1 VSGINSSKQNGDL
14 DEAAA
19 AACEQV
25 IAEYLDAESTGQ
37 SPDRQALLAAHP
49 EIASELEDFLRQ
61 HDELS
66 QLSFWWR
73 GAVGES
79 STPGEHDSTMAW
91 DHQGSN
97 AATPQLPGYDVLHD
111 IARGGMGVVYKARQT
126 SLNRVVAVKMILH
139 GPMASEAE
147 RRRFTHEAAAA
158 AKLKHPHIVVIH
170 EVGEHA
176 GQSFFSMEYVEGESL
191 SNVIR
196 RGQPSA
202 KTAARWVQQA
212 AQAVQFAHDHGVLHR
227 DIKPSNVLVDA
238 SGAARVTDFGLAKYL
253 AADELEEKLTL
264 TGDIL
269 GTPAYMAPEQ
279 ITGPHSDIGP
289 GCDVYALGGLLYE
302 LITGRAP
309 FRGANNVET
318 LMRALEEEPILPRRL
333 NPAVPRELETIAMK
347 CLEKRPENR
356 YASAQAVADDLGR
369 YLEGDSISASSPNL
383 IDRVVRTLERSQ
395 YDREFHAWSRILF
408 WIAGIALI
416 THLVVFV
423 NHSFDL
429 PYPLTMQVAARVFE
443 VLAMIAVFWAL
454 RRDWY
459 PPRGAP
465 ARQLWAVW
473 LGYMIGSQALLAVT
487 WLLTPYGQFNE
498 LAVYPPMAVLASMA
512 FIVLGSSYWG
522 YCYVIGGVFLALALS
537 IPAWL
542 TAAPLVYGLAWAAS
556 LTTLAVRLSRFH
568 AKG

>member
-1 VSGINSSKQNGDL
+1 VNSSEHDNNL
-14 DEAAA
+14 DESAA
-19 AACEQV
+19 AACEQT
-25 IAEYLDAESTGQ
+25 IAEYLEAESTGR
-37 SPDRQALLAAHP
+37 SPDRRALLTAHP
-49 EIASELEDFLRQ
+49 EIAAELEQFLRR

-66 QLSFWWR
+66 QLSAWWR

-79 STPGEHDSTMAW
+79 SARGKHDATMVW
-91 DHQGSN
+91 DNRHS
-97 AATPQLPGYDVLHD
+97 APVTPQLPGYDVLHE

-191 SNVIR
+191 SSIIR
-196 RGQPSA
+196 RGRPSA

-212 AQAVQFAHDHGVLHR
+212 ARAVQFAHDNGVLHR
-227 DIKPSNVLVDA
+227 DIKPSNVLIDEA
-238 SGAARVTDFGLAKYL
+238 GAARVTDFGLAKCL
-253 AADELEEKLTL
+253 AADELPDKLTL
-264 TGDIL
+264 TGEL
-269 GTPAYMAPEQ
+269 VGTPAYMAPEQ
-279 ITGPHSDIGP
+279 ITGPHTAIGP
-289 GCDVYALGGLLYE
+289 ACDVYALGGLLYE
-302 LITGRAP
+302 LITGQAP

-318 LMRALEEEPILPRRL
+318 LMRALEDEPILPRRL
-333 NPAVPRELETIAMK
+333 NPGVPRELETIAMK
-347 CLEKRPENR
+347 CLEKKPENR
-356 YASAQAVADDLGR
+356 YLTAQAVADDLGR

-395 YDREFHAWSRILF
+395 YDREFHAWSRILIC
-408 WIAGIALI
+408 IAGIALV

-429 PYPLTMQVAARVFE
+429 PYPLTTQVAARVFE

-473 LGYMIGSQALLAVT
+473 LGYMVGSQALLAVT
-487 WLLTPYGQFNE
+487 WLLAPYGQFNE

-522 YCYVIGGVFLALALS
+522 YCYVIGAAFLAIALS
-537 IPAWL
+537 MPAWL
-542 TAAPLVYGLAWAAS
+542 TGAPLAYGLAWAAS
-556 LTTLAVRLSRFH
+556 LTTLAVRLRRFH
-568 AKG
+568 AKV